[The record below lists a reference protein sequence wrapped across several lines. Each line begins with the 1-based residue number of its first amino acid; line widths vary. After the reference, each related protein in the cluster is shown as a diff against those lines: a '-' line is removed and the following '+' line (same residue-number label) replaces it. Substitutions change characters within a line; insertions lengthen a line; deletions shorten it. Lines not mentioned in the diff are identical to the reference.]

1 MDNNYLIETKNLDFQ
16 FKDQVVLEQLSL
28 QVPAGCIYGF
38 LGPNGSGKTTTI
50 KLLLGL
56 LHSQKKNIFLF
67 EKEIRTVRSF
77 VLSKI
82 GSLVEQPALYH
93 HMSGEENLINRT
105 ILTCVSRKR
114 VPEVLEIVGLL
125 NDRAKKVKNYSLGMK
140 QRLGIALAL
149 LPDPDLLILDEPTN
163 GLDPKGIIEIRQ
175 LLKSF
180 VRNQQKTVFVS
191 SHLLSEVEKVATH
204 VGILNKGRL
213 LFQGSIDSLQNSY
226 EKRISLKTNDS
237 RGAAALL
244 NDSGYDTKINDSVVE
259 FPFLS
264 WDHLGKANTLLI
276 KNGYKVYTVE
286 MGKTDLE
293 EYFLEVT
300 KSTS

>member
-1 MDNNYLIETKNLDFQ
+1 MDNNYVIETKNLDFQ
-16 FKDQVVLEQLSL
+16 FKDHVVLEQLSL

-175 LLKSF
+175 LLLSL
-180 VRNQQKTVFVS
+180 VRTQQKTVFVS

-204 VGILNKGRL
+204 VGILNKGKL

-244 NDSGYDTKINDSVVE
+244 SDSGYDTKINGSVLE